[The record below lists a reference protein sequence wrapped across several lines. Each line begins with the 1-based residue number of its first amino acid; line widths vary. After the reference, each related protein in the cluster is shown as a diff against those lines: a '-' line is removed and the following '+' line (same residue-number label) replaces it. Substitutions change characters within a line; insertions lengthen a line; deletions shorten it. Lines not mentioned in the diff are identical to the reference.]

1 MQQKATFNN
10 DQVMQTGDIKTEMA
24 RIAGKGHSAASSFEH
39 SFGPMADR
47 QRYTDPWAMDGK
59 GNLGVDEVRPVLG
72 KAAALGKMKI
82 SAKALG
88 PESGGAGTAG
98 FALVPVFVD
107 PRIVDLSRKFT
118 PLVEL
123 IPRVTN
129 QGMTADFNIITAKGA
144 AFTAGLDAPLTENDN
159 TEDRRSE
166 NIKFLY
172 SVGRVLGPMQAAM
185 PSYILEGFQPSGAGN
200 TNADPFSNTA
210 APSAKQFEVVT
221 KARAMKELEEN
232 LILNGNVSTDA
243 TQFNGIIQQQ
253 STTNQNDLSSAALT
267 WDDIEDTV
275 QLAYDDGGR
284 PKLAVGS
291 SSVVT
296 DLRKI
301 MIDTFR
307 MSPRDIVGDAELPFG
322 IPPKVTLAT
331 MVGDIPL
338 IPSQFLSNTSGSK
351 QLWFLDTDFI
361 EVRVLQDMTFEE
373 LAKAND
379 SNKFMLKQY
388 ECLIS
393 RAPQFNSYVDN
404 IL

>member
-1 MQQKATFNN
+1 MSEENKGHTGSMQS
-10 DQVMQTGDIKTEMA
+10 EMM
-24 RIAGKGHSAASSFEH
+24 RVAGKGGNAATCFEH
-39 SFGPMADR
+39 SFGPMAHGT
-47 QRYTDPWAMDGK
+47 RYHDPWSFGGK
-59 GNLGVDEVRPVLG
+59 SGELGDDSMRKTLG
-72 KAAALGKMKI
+72 KAAALGAARMQ
-82 SAKALG
+82 AKALG
-88 PESGGAGTAG
+88 PEAGGAGTAG

-107 PRIVDLSRKFT
+107 SRIVDLSRKFT
-118 PLVEL
+118 PLVEM

-144 AFTAGLDAPLTENDN
+144 AFTAGLDAALNENDN

-166 NIKFLY
+166 DIKFLY
-172 SVGRVLGPMQAAM
+172 SVGRVLGPMQSAM

-200 TNADPFSNTA
+200 VAGDPFSNTG

-232 LILNGNVSTDA
+232 LILNGDVSSDA

-253 STTNQNDLSSAALT
+253 STTNQNDLSGVALT
-267 WDDIEDTV
+267 WDDVEDTV
-275 QLAYDDGGR
+275 ELAYVDGGR

-291 SSVVT
+291 PGAVT
-296 DLRKI
+296 DIRKI
-301 MIDTFR
+301 MVDTLR
-307 MSPRDIVGDAELPFG
+307 IPVTALTAGAELPFG
-322 IPPKVTLAT
+322 IPPQLVLHT
-331 MVGDIPL
+331 MVGAIPL
-338 IPSQFLSNTSGSK
+338 IPSQFLSNVSGSK
-351 QLWFLDTDFI
+351 QVWFLDTDFI

-373 LAKAND
+373 LAKSND

-393 RAPQFNSYVDN
+393 RAPQFNAFIDN